1 MHRALTFAPAKRA
14 AKILGLA
21 MSASLLLAGC
31 GGGSDAADSSPN
43 SGAAA
48 VGTWA
53 KADPGLKDEL
63 KAAGFAAKLT
73 VATDLTIGL
82 PWAVEEGGKQTGLD
96 IDLAA
101 ALGEVLG
108 AEIDMKNTS
117 FDSLIP
123 GLAAGR
129 YDLTASAMLDNK
141 KRQEQVD
148 FVDFI
153 IDASGFAIPADSNL
167 DDLTLET
174 SCGRKIGVVRG
185 SAEEMYLTEQS
196 AKCKQAGKPAVDL
209 QVFQQLQQGMLAVS
223 SGRIEALCGDK
234 LQNAYLESQP
244 GAKIKQAGGAINE
257 APVGMA
263 LPKNSKLVP
272 VIQKALQKLI
282 DDGVYVK
289 ILEKY
294 GVEGGALT
302 KATVNDARS

>member
-1 MHRALTFAPAKRA
+1 MLFGATMSACLALTAC
-14 AKILGLA
+14 G
-21 MSASLLLAGC
+21 S
-31 GGGSDAADSSPN
+31 GGGEDDAESGSSAPVWTETDPAL
-43 SGAAA
+43 AA
-48 VGTWA
+48 
-53 KADPGLKDEL
+53 EL
-63 KAAGFAAKLT
+63 KAAGNDGTLV

-82 PWAVEEGGKQTGLD
+82 PWAVEENGEQTGLD
-96 IDLAA
+96 IDLAT

-108 AEIDMKNTS
+108 AEVDLQNTS

-123 GLAAGR
+123 GLAAKR
-129 YDLTASAMLDNK
+129 YDVTISAMLDNK

-153 IDASGFAIPADSNL
+153 IDASGFAIPVDSDL
-167 DDLTLET
+167 TDLTLET
-174 SCGRKIGVVRG
+174 SCGRTIGVVRG

-196 AKCKQAGKPAVDL
+196 AKCEAEGKPAVDL
-209 QVFQQLQQGMLAVS
+209 QVFQQLQQGMLAVT

-263 LPKNSKLVP
+263 LQKGSELIP
-272 VIQKALQKLI
+272 VFQKALQKLI
-282 DDGVYVK
+282 DNGVYLE

-294 GVEGGALT
+294 GVEGGALET
-302 KATVNDARS
+302 ATVNDARN